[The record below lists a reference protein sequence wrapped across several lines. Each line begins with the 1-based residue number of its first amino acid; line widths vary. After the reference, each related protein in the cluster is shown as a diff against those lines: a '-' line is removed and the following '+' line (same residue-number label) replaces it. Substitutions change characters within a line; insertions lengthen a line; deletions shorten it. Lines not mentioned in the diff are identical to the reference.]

1 VRLKRNPSCFKTPSS
16 AKKRSKHD
24 TLRTSDLRRQST
36 SRRTLHM
43 LSQNIS
49 LCEESVAEI
58 PAKKGA
64 VIYLSDVKQPATVAF
79 RKPKEVLS
87 YHAIPREEPRTECIV
102 RKDSPLRQSGGVQPT
117 PSRPVHASSSDTPLR
132 HMSPTRVDSIAKLK
146 DYLGENP
153 FRYTY
158 QVAPNRL
165 LILEE
170 VSPNQGRKSD

>member
-1 VRLKRNPSCFKTPSS
+1 
-16 AKKRSKHD
+16 
-24 TLRTSDLRRQST
+24 
-36 SRRTLHM
+36 M

-87 YHAIPREEPRTECIV
+87 YHAIPREEPRTEYIV
-102 RKDSPLRQSGGVQPT
+102 RKDSPLRHSGGVQPT

-146 DYLGENP
+146 DCLGENP
-153 FRYTY
+153 FRYTHLA
-158 QVAPNRL
+158 APKRL

-170 VSPNQGRKSD
+170 VSPNHAHKSD